1 MQILLVLVAEV
12 LEEFRVGS
20 QMEVLRNTPRL
31 RVDLAIVDGVS
42 NVQVSEVAA
51 RETLDDSQRVAMGST
66 ERKSGPVEARSIHD
80 QRVA

>member
-51 RETLDDSQRVAMGST
+51 RETLEDSQRVAMGST
-66 ERKSGPVEARSIHD
+66 ERKSGPVR
-80 QRVA
+80 